1 MMRAAAVPGGIFHGW
16 WLVGLGFLLQGIVTA
31 AVSYSYGIV
40 LAPLVAEFSAS
51 RLDMMLGI
59 TASTLVVGL
68 ASPFLG
74 VAIDRHPLRVLAS
87 AGVLLLAL
95 GFVLLSLARSMWHVT
110 AVYATCMPLAVALMG
125 PTLVSSTLARWFMRR
140 RGIAMGVAA
149 LGTSVCGFVLP
160 PLLQWGIDDW
170 GARGTYRL
178 FAVVVAVVMLPL
190 VWRFLED
197 SPASRGLAPDG
208 DPVHAG
214 AKAAI
219 VPLPAAG
226 STIEITR
233 QRNFW
238 AVALVIG
245 VLFSIYSALLSNIAP
260 LATGRGA
267 TADNAAYLISSVAV
281 FGFIGKLLFGI
292 LADRVD
298 LRFGLAAA
306 LLLMILALLLLVQ
319 GSNLWLLFAASAA
332 LGLAAGGMLPVW
344 GALMAVLF
352 GAANY
357 GRVMGLMYPVMMPVM
372 VAGSPFAGWIH
383 DATGE
388 YALAFHVFVGMCIIA
403 LLVLFLVR
411 MPKAQAEESL
421 RNR

>member
-1 MMRAAAVPGGIFHGW
+1 MMRAAAVPSGIFYGW

-31 AVSYSYGIV
+31 AVSYSYGVV

-59 TASTLVVGL
+59 TASTLVSGL
-68 ASPFLG
+68 ASPFVG
-74 VAIDRHPLRVLAS
+74 AAIDRHPLRVLAS
-87 AGVLLLAL
+87 VGVLLLAL

-140 RGIAMGVAA
+140 RGLAMGIAA

-170 GARGTYRL
+170 GARATYRL
-178 FAVVVAVVMLPL
+178 FGFVMAVVMLPL
-190 VWRFLED
+190 AWRLLED
-197 SPASRGLAPDG
+197 SPAARGLAPDG
-208 DPVHAG
+208 DPPRDVAN
-214 AKAAI
+214 AAT
-219 VPLPAAG
+219 VTLPAAG
-226 STIEITR
+226 STIEIAR

-245 VLFSIYSALLSNIAP
+245 ILFSIYSALLSNIVP
-260 LATGRGA
+260 LATGRGV
-267 TADNAAYLISSVAV
+267 TADYAAYLISSVAV
-281 FGFIGKLLFGI
+281 FGIVGKLCFGI

-306 LLLMILALLLLVQ
+306 LLLMIMALLLLVY
-319 GSNLWLLFAASAA
+319 GSNLRLLLAASAA

-344 GALMAVLF
+344 GTLMAVLF

-372 VAGSPFAGWIH
+372 VAGSPFAGWSH
-383 DATGE
+383 DVTGE
-388 YALAFHVFVGMCIIA
+388 YTLAFLVFVGMCVIA
-403 LLVLFLVR
+403 LMGIFLMR
-411 MPKAQAEESL
+411 MPRAAG
-421 RNR
+421 